1 MVDLVEPYSYLE
13 IAEASV
19 EIEVA
24 LAITSALLF

>member
-19 EIEVA
+19 EIEV
-24 LAITSALLF
+24 ISPKNFR